1 MTRPI
6 TRPADLP
13 ADLIAAMT
21 EWRRDFHRHPEL
33 GFQEARTSR
42 LIAERL
48 AAFGLEVHGGVGGT
62 GVVGVLRRGTSNRS
76 IGLRAD
82 IDALPIT
89 EKNDVPHRSATDGVM
104 HACGHDGH
112 TAMLLGAAKRLAES
126 GRFDGTVVFIFQPA
140 EEHGQGAQAMIAD
153 GLFERFGVDQ
163 VFGIHNMPGLPVGS
177 LAVRTGPIMASED
190 NFEIV
195 IHGAGGHASAPQNT
209 VDPIVIAAEVVLALQ
224 TIVARGFGPSDAVV
238 VSATEITTD
247 GVRNVIPSTA
257 WIRGDVRTFV
267 PAHQQRVE
275 ALMRRI
281 ATGVC
286 AAHGARCAVEYA
298 NSFVP
303 TVNSAEATDLVVR
316 AARAVLGDGNVDPAC
331 QPIGGA
337 EDFARMLAVKDGCFA
352 FLGNGGEAGQG
363 RGLHGQYYDFN
374 DAALAPGA
382 AYWIGLVEAALPAR

>member
-1 MTRPI
+1 MTRPQ
-6 TRPADLP
+6 DLP
-13 ADLIAAMT
+13 SELVAAMT

-33 GFQEARTSR
+33 GFQEVRTSR

-48 AAFGLEVHGGVGGT
+48 AAFGLEVHTGIGGT
-62 GVVGVLRRGTSNRS
+62 GVVGVLRRGASNRAV
-76 IGLRAD
+76 GLRAD
-82 IDALPIT
+82 IDALPIV
-89 EKNDVPHRSATDGVM
+89 EKNDFAHRSATDGVM

-112 TAMLLGAAKRLAES
+112 TAMLLGAAGHLAAD
-126 GRFDGTVVFIFQPA
+126 GRFDGTAVFIFQPA
-140 EEHGQGAQAMIAD
+140 EEHGRGAQAMIDD

-163 VFGIHNMPGLPVGS
+163 VFGIHNMPGLPVGQ

-209 VDPIVIAAEVVLALQ
+209 IDPIVIAAEVVMALQ

-257 WIRGDVRTFV
+257 WIRGDVRTFL

-281 ATGVC
+281 AAGVC
-286 AAHGARCAVEYA
+286 AAHGATCEVEYG

-303 TVNSAEATDLVVR
+303 TINTAEATDLVVR
-316 AARAVLGDGNVDPAC
+316 TARDVLGDGNVDPDC
-331 QPIGGA
+331 RPIGGA
-337 EDFARMLAVKDGCFA
+337 EDFARMLAVREGCFA
-352 FLGNGGEAGQG
+352 FLGNGGDAGRG

-374 DAALAPGA
+374 DDALAPGA
-382 AYWIGLVEAALPAR
+382 AWWVGLVEAALPAR